1 MRPMKVRVAPR
12 VFNCRTSARF
22 GSVRGPLV
30 VALALLWAAP
40 ARPETSVPT
49 APVSSVRPGQKA
61 VVRTVFAGD
70 SVEPFEA
77 EIVGVLPGG
86 RSEGDMILARAT
98 SPRVERTGV
107 AQGMSGSPVYVDGKL
122 IGALSSGWSFSKE
135 PVFGITPIGEMLS
148 VLDQPDAPPGEGTTG
163 PSGLEPAATS
173 PKFRE
178 FTWADADT
186 TARTAA
192 PPGARPWLPLPLAAS
207 GLNPA
212 ALASVRALFEPEGF
226 AVVPGGRSREPEKHP
241 SLEPGDAVAVDVM
254 RGDVNL
260 SAIGTVTYRD
270 GDRVLLFGH
279 PFFQSGDVRL
289 PLSTA
294 HITTILGN
302 LSNSFKLGVPGTTVG
317 TATQD
322 RRTAVAGR
330 LGPAPR
336 LLPIR
341 VRVTGA
347 APRAQT
353 FTYESIDDRTLL
365 SQLVGTAAL
374 NSLLESGGEGSMQTV
389 RWSLVIWRGGRAL
402 KLADVTAA
410 DNPLSDVASELGA
423 PVRFLAA
430 NPFAR
435 FHADSLVIEL
445 ETRAGRDLTTLRGA
459 SLVASRVRP
468 GGVARV
474 RAELERWRGPRE
486 TVVLDVPV
494 PEELPDGRYLLH
506 VAGGNEADRFV
517 AARLPARFRPVSL
530 EDAWERLGEARR
542 SDALCAGVWARAP
555 EIDADGDDLPEL
567 PTSALALLSP
577 PQQAG
582 DRARRGDWAL
592 VDEVRRPADGVVRGE
607 LLLELWVDRQAP

>member
-1 MRPMKVRVAPR
+1 
-12 VFNCRTSARF
+12 
-22 GSVRGPLV
+22 V

-49 APVSSVRPGQKA
+49 APVSALRPGQKA

-70 SVEPFEA
+70 SVETFEA

-107 AQGMSGSPVYVDGKL
+107 AAGMSGSPVYVDGKL
-122 IGALSSGWSFSKE
+122 IGALSSGWTFSKE
-135 PVFGITPIGEMLS
+135 PVFGITPIGEMLA
-148 VLDQPDAPPGEGTTG
+148 VLDRPDLPPGEGTPG
-163 PSGLEPAATS
+163 PVGAEPAAAT
-173 PKFRE
+173 PRFRE
-178 FTWADADT
+178 FSWMGHDSSLE
-186 TARTAA
+186 A
-192 PPGARPWLPLPLAAS
+192 PRGATPVASRPWLPLPLAAS
-207 GLNPA
+207 GLHPA
-212 ALASVRALFEPEGF
+212 ALASVRAMFEPEGF
-226 AVVPGGRSREPEKHP
+226 AVVPGGRERTPASHP
-241 SLEPGDAVAVDVM
+241 TLEPGDAVAVDVM
-254 RGDVNL
+254 RGDLNL
-260 SAIGTVTYRD
+260 SALGTVTYRD

-294 HITTILGN
+294 HITTVLGS
-302 LSNSFKLGVPGTTVG
+302 LSSSFKLGVPGTPVG

-341 VRVTGA
+341 VRVAGA
-347 APRAQT
+347 SPRAQV
-353 FTYESIDDRTLL
+353 FRYETIDDRTLL
-365 SQLVGTAAL
+365 PQLVSTAAL
-374 NSLLESGGEGSMQTV
+374 NSLLESGGEGAMQTV
-389 RWSLVIWRGGRAL
+389 RWSLVVWRGGRTL
-402 KLADVTAA
+402 RLADVSAGESPLA
-410 DNPLSDVASELGA
+410 DVVSSIAA
-423 PVRFLAA
+423 PVRFLAS
-430 NPFAR
+430 NPYAR

-445 ETRAGRDLTTLRGA
+445 ETHAGREQSSLRGA
-459 SLVASRVRP
+459 TLVASRVRP

-494 PEELPDGRYLLH
+494 PEELPDGRYLLQI
-506 VAGGNEADRFV
+506 AGGLEADRFT
-517 AARLPARFRPVSL
+517 AARLPARFRPTSL
-530 EDAWERLGEARR
+530 EDAWDRLGEARR
-542 SDALCAGVWARAP
+542 SDVLFAALWARAP
-555 EIDADGDDLPEL
+555 EIDSDGDDLPEL
-567 PTSALALLSP
+567 PTSALALLAP

-592 VDEVRRPADGVVRGE
+592 VQETRRSAEGVVRGE
-607 LLLELWVDRQAP
+607 LLLELVVDRQAP